1 MLLHCAAGA
10 SRSGSIAVAWRS
22 HALGES
28 VSCALASIQ
37 RLRPV
42 VEPNFGF
49 LEQLLQLERE
59 GLLAA
64 TEAMTDQTTTSSFLC
79 QG

>member
-1 MLLHCAAGA
+1 VLLHCAAGA

-28 VSCALASIQ
+28 VSCALACIQ

-42 VEPNFGF
+42 VEPNVGF

-64 TEAMTDQTTTSSFLC
+64 TPSATSTTASAS
-79 QG
+79 